1 MQTSKIHRTSKGFTL
16 VELLVVIGIIAVL
29 IAILLPSLRKA
40 NLQAKKVVCESNLRQ
55 IFNYMVMYCN
65 NNKGFMFPVG
75 NKLANGDYQTLGT
88 NVMPHQRWPVALFDI
103 KIPSPLPYPDDKAAY
118 DSANAAA
125 TSSGDLTNFFAT
137 YDPKPFTPKIML
149 CPVDIDPYEGHS
161 YVVNQQLVEND
172 HLVRFSGGN
181 TGGRPLAEVV
191 VAGEKRSNQ
200 RDYHVE
206 ATAGAGSDPSA
217 VDPTTGN
224 AYASEFDRVVEP
236 YRHGLSYG
244 SNYLFMDG
252 HVSTVLPATGKG
264 ALNPWDLPGTVP
276 TTPTTP

>member
-125 TSSGDLTNFFAT
+125 ISPRAFSFA
-137 YDPKPFTPKIML
+137 
-149 CPVDIDPYEGHS
+149 
-161 YVVNQQLVEND
+161 EN
-172 HLVRFSGGN
+172 
-181 TGGRPLAEVV
+181 
-191 VAGEKRSNQ
+191 VAANE
-200 RDYHVE
+200 
-206 ATAGAGSDPSA
+206 
-217 VDPTTGN
+217 
-224 AYASEFDRVVEP
+224 
-236 YRHGLSYG
+236 
-244 SNYLFMDG
+244 
-252 HVSTVLPATGKG
+252 
-264 ALNPWDLPGTVP
+264 
-276 TTPTTP
+276 